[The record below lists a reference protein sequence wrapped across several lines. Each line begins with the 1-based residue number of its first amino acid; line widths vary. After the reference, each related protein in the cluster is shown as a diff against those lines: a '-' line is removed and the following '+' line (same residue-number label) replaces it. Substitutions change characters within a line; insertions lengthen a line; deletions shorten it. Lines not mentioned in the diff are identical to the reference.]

1 MDSTTRWQ
9 TRQKDKKMKQLERLK
24 EFEYKNVKISDMGKK
39 KTEGSNRG
47 VKLIWPQFTCFC
59 S

>member
-1 MDSTTRWQ
+1 
-9 TRQKDKKMKQLERLK
+9 MKQLERLK